1 MKSKCQ
7 QTRIKNMTK
16 KIIFIMA
23 AFCSLQVRAAVQ
35 SPESDTVRCM
45 SLYEGFELFQP
56 LQPSYL
62 DGVIVPVHGSGNWF
76 VSMAGGVTAFLGTP
90 LGCEDLFGRI
100 KPSYSLAVGKWFTP
114 AVGARINYSG
124 LQFKDCMLSTQ
135 NYHHVHADLMW
146 NLLGSRYAKQDKVR
160 WGLSPFAG
168 VGLVHNATNG
178 NNPFALSYGIQGQYR
193 FSQRVSAI
201 VELSGMTTFQ
211 DFDGYGR
218 VNRLGDHML
227 TLSAGLAFHIGKVG
241 WKRVVDAVPYIRQN
255 EFLTDYSN
263 TLSEKNRQYA
273 KSLDMDRRTLA
284 ELKKILEIEGLLDT
298 YSHLFDVDE
307 DSGRSTYPKN
317 NYSGLNSLRAR
328 LRNRN
333 WDGKSLL
340 EGQKASDEIHEGS
353 LQDSCDSVN
362 APSKVGDGT
371 TNESD
376 RFMAADDTSFMQQGS
391 GCIGSPIFFF
401 FKLGTSQLTDA
412 SQLIN
417 LEELARVAKRH
428 RLTIKVTG
436 AADSATGTPAI
447 NDSLSISRA
456 SYIIAELK
464 RLGIPENAI
473 VSFSRG
479 GIADYTPA
487 VEANRHTKV
496 ELFLSNIEE
505 IKE

>member
-340 EGQKASDEIHEGS
+340 EGQKASDEITPTAIFGI
-353 LQDSCDSVN
+353 LGFVVFGLF
-362 APSKVGDGT
+362 AV
-371 TNESD
+371 
-376 RFMAADDTSFMQQGS
+376 MMLTSFMSSMIEDNYKQLGVLRALGASRGNLIGIYLLVAAIFVILCNIIAMPMLPVVKGFMQAKEIAEVVQGYV
-391 GCIGSPIFFF
+391 IFET
-401 FKLGTSQLTDA
+401 KWYD
-412 SQLIN
+412 
-417 LEELARVAKRH
+417 
-428 RLTIKVTG
+428 
-436 AADSATGTPAI
+436 
-447 NDSLSISRA
+447 
-456 SYIIAELK
+456 YIIMLALSAGITFLGSIVHILTKTKATPIEMLK
-464 RLGIPENAI
+464 GKR
-473 VSFSRG
+473 
-479 GIADYTPA
+479 
-487 VEANRHTKV
+487 
-496 ELFLSNIEE
+496 
-505 IKE
+505 